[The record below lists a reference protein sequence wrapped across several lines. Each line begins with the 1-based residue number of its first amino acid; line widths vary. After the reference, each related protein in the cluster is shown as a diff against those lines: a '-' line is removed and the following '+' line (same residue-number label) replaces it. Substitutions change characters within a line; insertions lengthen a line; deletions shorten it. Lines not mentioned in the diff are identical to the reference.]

1 MASLK
6 ELQKVMPL
14 YHNMKIPLIL
24 HTRILIFKLVFYFN
38 ILHVNITKSKKNSIS
53 KLYMKWYYGQMNMTV
68 MISVENCN
76 FIN

>member
-1 MASLK
+1 MASFK

-24 HTRILIFKLVFYFN
+24 YTRILIFKLVLYFN
-38 ILHVNITKSKKNSIS
+38 ILHMNITKNSIS
-53 KLYMKWYYGQMNMTV
+53 ELYMKWYYGQMNMFVT
-68 MISVENCN
+68 ISVENCN

>member
-1 MASLK
+1 MASFK

-24 HTRILIFKLVFYFN
+24 YTRILIFKLVLYFN
-38 ILHVNITKSKKNSIS
+38 ILHMNITKNSIPE
-53 KLYMKWYYGQMNMTV
+53 LYMKWYYGQMNMFVT
-68 MISVENCN
+68 ISVENCN

>member
-1 MASLK
+1 MASFK

-24 HTRILIFKLVFYFN
+24 YTRILIFKLVLYFN
-38 ILHVNITKSKKNSIS
+38 ILHMNITKNSIS
-53 KLYMKWYYGQMNMTV
+53 ELYMKWYYGQMNMFV
-68 MISVENCN
+68 MISVENYN

>member
-1 MASLK
+1 MASFK

-24 HTRILIFKLVFYFN
+24 YTRIVIFKLVLYFN
-38 ILHVNITKSKKNSIS
+38 ILHMTITKNSIS
-53 KLYMKWYYGQMNMTV
+53 ELYMKWYYGQMNMV
-68 MISVENCN
+68 MISVENYK